1 MCERNSNCSKTA
13 AGKFHT
19 AEQGFVAFLKSHT
32 GGRLLRGKEDSR
44 TGEGHK
50 GGFSSICNVYVMGR
64 KVSSKYGRYMERNWE
79 CYIILLA
86 WIFQTVSGERPFV
99 FHFQSITGWHVVL
112 VPWLACSSCPPCRLA
127 HAFHQNLHQPTLCS
141 VRQAP
146 AGMYGC
152 LGLVRWS

>member
-19 AEQGFVAFLKSHT
+19 AEQGFVAFLKSHV
-32 GGRLLRGKEDSR
+32 GGRLLRGKEDTR

-79 CYIILLA
+79 FVISFSLLGFFRLSLVKDLSFF
-86 WIFQTVSGERPFV
+86 ISNLSQTDTWSLCHDWPAA
-99 FHFQSITGWHVVL
+99 
-112 VPWLACSSCPPCRLA
+112 LAP
-127 HAFHQNLHQPTLCS
+127 HA
-141 VRQAP
+141 A
-146 AGMYGC
+146 
-152 LGLVRWS
+152 